1 MTKSHVMVLSV
12 SPQTTQ
18 SRIGEFSLWC
28 ALCEVYKNINSAHH
42 SIALLTTITLAPQDS
57 YGPRKKPS
65 HRHACHSFC
74 QEAEVRCDLFS
85 LHAPFLLIAHRVST
99 DASLEQMNVN
109 QDQIKAPPTQVAAPS
124 EQSGMFFRWC
134 QRCLQA
140 NLDAAAVGGGAT
152 AGHTPF
158 KITIRPARSA
168 TVAVGQSESAAS
180 VSAGGQGT
188 VSMASVLPTTTVTL
202 KATGS

>member
-1 MTKSHVMVLSV
+1 MVLSV
-12 SPQTTQ
+12 SLQTTQ
-18 SRIGEFSLWC
+18 PRIREFTLWR

-57 YGPRKKPS
+57 HGPRKEPS
-65 HRHACHSFC
+65 HRHARHSLR
-74 QEAEVRCDLFS
+74 QEAEVRCNLFS
-85 LHAPFLLIAHRVST
+85 LHAPFLLTAHRVST
-99 DASLEQMNVN
+99 DASLEQTNVD
-109 QDQIKAPPTQVAAPS
+109 QDQMKANPIQVAAPS
-124 EQSGMFFRWC
+124 EQSGMFFRWS
-134 QRCLQA
+134 QRRLQA
-140 NLDAAAVGGGAT
+140 NLEATAVGGGAT

-188 VSMASVLPTTTVTL
+188 VSMVSVLPTTTVTL